1 MDKWFMAQVAHAAPK
16 DAVATAQRLT
26 EHPLFDWKNPNR
38 FRSVIG
44 GLTAGNPAGFHDPS
58 GAGYRFLADWI
69 IRLDAKNPQTAARMS
84 TAFETRKRYDADRVA
99 LMDAELAR
107 IAATEGL
114 SRDVTE
120 MITRMQQLEMH
131 RAPRPVSRGPGQ
143 GSKTGAAGAER
154 RP

>member
-1 MDKWFMAQVAHAAPK
+1 M
-16 DAVATAQRLT
+16 
-26 EHPLFDWKNPNR
+26 
-38 FRSVIG
+38 
-44 GLTAGNPAGFHDPS
+44 GNPAGFHDPS

-69 IRLDAKNPQTAARMS
+69 IRLDGKNPQTAARMS

-120 MITRMQQLEMH
+120 MIGRM
-131 RAPRPVSRGPGQ
+131 RA
-143 GSKTGAAGAER
+143 
-154 RP
+154 